1 MKIIILSKTP
11 YKEKDLIFNAIS
23 EDKFF
28 SFRGRGVL
36 DNKSPHVWLNNDLT
50 IADIEVGED
59 KRSKYLTLK
68 EAKPIL
74 SPMFA
79 VGDLYKMYAIGAIA
93 QVVNKTLEDNEKS
106 RAFSTIESAINALKE
121 GRDFQMVVL
130 IFLARMLALCGSAF
144 NVDSCVGCG
153 STKDVVAFSFVEGG
167 FICRNCLSPDDN
179 YPKLNNNQLK
189 LIRYIFKAPDFKCVG
204 ADMFNKE
211 DKNVLLEH
219 LRLYFFDNIGVSVD
233 SISKLIY

>member
-1 MKIIILSKTP
+1 MRIIILSKTP

-28 SFRGRGVL
+28 SFRGRGIL
-36 DNKSPHVWLNNDLT
+36 DNKSQYVWLNNDLT
-50 IADIEVGED
+50 IADIEVSED

-79 VGDLYKMYAIGAIA
+79 VGNLYVMYTIGAIA
-93 QVVNKTLEDNEKS
+93 QAVNNTLEDSEKHK
-106 RAFSTIESAINALKE
+106 AFSAVEGAINALKE
-121 GRDFQMVVL
+121 GKDFQMVAL
-130 IFLARMLALCGSAF
+130 LFIARMLTLCGAAF

-153 STKDVVAFSFVEGG
+153 SKKDAVAFSFVNGG
-167 FICRNCLSPDDN
+167 FLCRNCLSPDDDC
-179 YPKLNNNQLK
+179 PSLNSNQLL
-189 LIRYIFKAPDFKCVG
+189 LIRYMFKAPDFKCTG
-204 ADMFNKE
+204 AEMFKKE

-219 LRLYFFDNIGVSVD
+219 LRHYFFDNLGVSVD
-233 SISKLIY
+233 SITKLIY